1 VNLQQLIERYIGYRQ
16 ALGERFHS
24 NAAILRAF
32 GRIIGPL
39 AEVGDV
45 RAEQTSIFLAG
56 TGPITGNWHNKY
68 RALLGFYR
76 YAISRDHATEIPLP
90 VEVPKRSTQFVP
102 YIYSRE
108 ELRRLL
114 DMAGH
119 YQRGVSSLD
128 PITFRTI
135 LLLLYGTGLRDGE
148 IIRLD
153 RADVDLDNRVLTI
166 RLTKFHKSRLVPF
179 GPQMHKVLTAYV
191 NSRTAPVARSGEGTP
206 FFATCKGTRIVQ
218 NTLEAHFRRLRA
230 RSGIQCSG
238 GARCQPRLHDLRHT
252 FAVHRLTSWYEQGAD
267 VQKLL
272 PQLSVYLGHAHLT
285 DTQVYLSVTPELLR
299 QANARFECYVGEGG
313 QP

>member
-1 VNLQQLIERYIGYRQ
+1 MNLQQLIERYINYRQ

-32 GRIIGPL
+32 GCAIGPL
-39 AEVGDV
+39 VEVGDV
-45 RAEQTSIFLAG
+45 RAEQIGTFLAG
-56 TGPITGNWHNKY
+56 AGPITGHWHNKY

-76 YAISRDHATEIPLP
+76 YAISRGHATEVPLP
-90 VEVPKRSTQFVP
+90 AEVPKRSPQFVP

-108 ELRRLL
+108 ELQRLL
-114 DMAGH
+114 DTADC
-119 YQRGVSSLD
+119 YQRGESSLD

-148 IIRLD
+148 VIRLD
-153 RADVDLDNRVLTI
+153 RADVDLENRLLTI

-179 GPQMHKVLTAYV
+179 GPQMHQALTAYA
-191 NSRTAPVARSGEGTP
+191 NSRTAPVTGSSEATP
-206 FFATCKGTRIVQ
+206 FFATRKGTRVVQ
-218 NTLEAHFRRLRA
+218 NTLQAHFRRVRA
-230 RSGIQCSG
+230 QSGIRRSGG
-238 GARCQPRLHDLRHT
+238 TRCQPRLHDLRHT
-252 FAVHRLTSWYEQGAD
+252 FAVHRLTSWYQQGAD

-272 PQLSVYLGHAHLT
+272 PQLSVYLGHAHLA

-299 QANARFECYVGEGG
+299 QANARFERYAEEGG